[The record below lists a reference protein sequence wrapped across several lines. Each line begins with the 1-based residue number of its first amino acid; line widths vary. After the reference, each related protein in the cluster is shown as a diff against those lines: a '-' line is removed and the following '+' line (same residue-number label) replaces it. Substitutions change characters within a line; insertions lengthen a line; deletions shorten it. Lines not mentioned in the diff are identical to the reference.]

1 MTKPKGS
8 KAARNARRLMS
19 ALFINGVAIA
29 VVAIGIIPIVVDQAR
44 SDETVWSWNPLS
56 WVADDFAN
64 LKILI
69 LTCAFALLLHL
80 YARSVVAK
88 MED

>member
-1 MTKPKGS
+1 MPKPNRS

-29 VVAIGIIPIVVDQAR
+29 VVAIGIIPIVMDNAR

-56 WVADDFAN
+56 WVVDDFGN

-69 LTCAFALLLHL
+69 LTCAFSLLLHF
-80 YARSVVAK
+80 YARSVVAQ

>member
-1 MTKPKGS
+1 MAKPNRS
-8 KAARNARRLMS
+8 KAGRNARRQMS
-19 ALFINGVAIA
+19 ALYINGAAIA
-29 VVAIGIIPIVVDQAR
+29 IIAIGIIPIVMDNAR

-56 WVADDFAN
+56 WVVDDFGN

-69 LTCAFALLLHL
+69 ITLAVSLLLHF
-80 YARSVVAK
+80 YARSVVAG